1 MHDLNTTEIS
11 KVGALLADSART
23 AIIVALCKETALPA
37 GELAER
43 ASISPS
49 TTSIHLAKLMDAGW
63 VSLEQHGRHHYYRLA
78 SPQLKQLLKQA
89 MSAAPQA
96 SQHIAQLP
104 QTPDSAQD
112 TMQTQQAP
120 AETQQTAQFP
130 QTPAFHQRAHHTH
143 DSLHLARTCYDHL
156 AGKLGVALTDALLTQ
171 GALAV
176 ADKDFKLTAKGS
188 ILLQNLGIDVAVAS
202 KQRRAFALRCLDWTE
217 RCNHLGGAL
226 GAAICAQWLEQG
238 WVQRQDNSRA
248 LLITSTGEAQ
258 LPTWG
263 ITTS

>member
-1 MHDLNTTEIS
+1 MHNLNTTEIS

-23 AIIVALCKETALPA
+23 AIIIALCEETALPA

-49 TTSIHLAKLMDAGW
+49 TTSIHLARLMDAGW
-63 VSLEQHGRHHYYRLA
+63 ISLEQHGRHHYYRLA

-89 MSAAPQA
+89 MSAAPHA
-96 SQHIAQLP
+96 SHNSQHIAKIQ
-104 QTPDSAQD
+104 QTPLSAQH
-112 TMQTQQAP
+112 P
-120 AETQQTAQFP
+120 AQFP
-130 QTPAFHQRAHHTH
+130 QTPASPQRTQHPH
-143 DSLHLARTCYDHL
+143 DSLRLARTCYDHL
-156 AGKLGVALTDALLTQ
+156 AGKLGVSLTDALLKQ
-171 GALAV
+171 DALEV
-176 ADKDFKLTAKGS
+176 SEKDFKLTAKGS
-188 ILLQNLGIDVAVAS
+188 ILLQNLGVDVTTAS
-202 KQRRAFALRCLDWTE
+202 KQRRAFAHRCLDWTE
-217 RCNHLGGAL
+217 RRDHLGGAL
-226 GAAICAQWLEQG
+226 GAAICAKWLEQG